1 MKQKFL
7 ALAVM
12 SLAFSPLAMAE
23 SKWSGGVA
31 WRHLIQK
38 KDDGLNSTDASGKNN
53 SEQTVK
59 AHQIRAD
66 LNVSNAGEVW
76 DWGFG
81 MRTFGS
87 ATSEWLT
94 LQQGADRAVT
104 IENAYLRPHW
114 ELWNSN
120 FAVTLGRAKTV
131 LHYDSI
137 GQALFDKDNRWDG
150 LGWTWK
156 KDNFGFN
163 MAQYILGARSS
174 GSATSSSYSETDST
188 ESNAAQQGG
197 FAVLYSFQPHLK
209 FSVAEEIEATFAL
222 GYHVW
227 SGTSGMFTNQIHGG
241 SRNSTAGVAVG
252 NTTDV
257 TMDNARQ
264 WHLYTDWT
272 LPYSLKFVGE
282 YVQNKEVFYGTP
294 TAPTDK
300 KAQNGALALS
310 LAYGKAKK
318 ANDFSLSYSYVRK
331 GIASV
336 INTFTNSNMKADNI
350 GHMVDAKY
358 ALADGF
364 TLGAKVELYEEKAKL
379 AGDGVAVPAP
389 NQNRKQTEDRFEF
402 VASMAF

>member
-7 ALAVM
+7 ALAVL
-12 SLAFSPLAMAE
+12 SLAFSPVAFAE
-23 SKWSGGVA
+23 SKWSGGVG

-53 SEQTVK
+53 SKQTVK
-59 AHQIRAD
+59 THQIRAD
-66 LNVSNAGEVW
+66 VNVSNAGEVW

-81 MRTFGS
+81 MRTYS
-87 ATSEWLT
+87 SPSSEWLT
-94 LQQGADRAVT
+94 LQQGADRSIN

-114 ELWNSN
+114 DLWNSN
-120 FAVTLGRAKTV
+120 FSVTLGRAKTV
-131 LHYDSI
+131 LFYDSI
-137 GQALFDKDNRWDG
+137 GQALFDKDNRFDG
-150 LGWTWK
+150 LGWAWK
-156 KDNFGFN
+156 KDNFGLN
-163 MAQYILGARSS
+163 LTQYILGARNS

-188 ESNAAQQGG
+188 KSNAAQQGG
-197 FAVLYSFQPHLK
+197 FAVLYSFQPHVK
-209 FSVAEEIEATFAL
+209 FSVSEEIEATFAV

-227 SGTSGMFTNQIHGG
+227 SGASGMFTNQIHGG
-241 SRNSTAGVAVG
+241 SKNSTAGVAVG

-257 TMDNARQ
+257 TLDNARQ

-294 TAPTDK
+294 AAPTDK
-300 KAQNGALALS
+300 KAQNGALALTM
-310 LAYGKAKK
+310 LYGKAKK
-318 ANDFSLSYSYVRK
+318 ANDFSLSYSYVQK

-336 INTFTNSNMKADNI
+336 INTFTNANMKADNI
-350 GHMVDAKY
+350 GHLFDAKY

-379 AGDGVAVPAP
+379 AGDGLAVPAP

-402 VASMAF
+402 TASMAF